1 MPWGWLFLPRRL
13 GPSSL
18 GWLKSRLVS
27 VTKGVLVSLFVCL
40 SSPPPSCLSVCLS
53 VSIVAGYEN
62 YGYGYGYGQDNT
74 TNYGYGMATS
84 NSWEMPNSDTNANP
98 SAMGSASADSVLSRI
113 NQRLDM
119 VPHLET
125 DMIQGGVYGSGGE
138 R

>member
-1 MPWGWLFLPRRL
+1 M
-13 GPSSL
+13 SL
-18 GWLKSRLVS
+18 
-27 VTKGVLVSLFVCL
+27 SLCL
-40 SSPPPSCLSVCLS
+40 SVSPRPFHLVCLS
-53 VSIVAGYEN
+53 VSLIAGYEN

-84 NSWEMPNSDTNANP
+84 NSWEMPSSDTNANP

>member
-1 MPWGWLFLPRRL
+1 MEWLGPTQPWVARVPSLPLVTEIPFSLCLFLTAS
-13 GPSSL
+13 SSL
-18 GWLKSRLVS
+18 RCHLFVS
-27 VTKGVLVSLFVCL
+27 VSLA
-40 SSPPPSCLSVCLS
+40 
-53 VSIVAGYEN
+53 AGYEN

-84 NSWEMPNSDTNANP
+84 NSWEMPSSDTNANP
-98 SAMGSASADSVLSRI
+98 SASGSASADSVLSRI

-125 DMIQGGVYGSGGE
+125 DMIQGGVYSSGGE